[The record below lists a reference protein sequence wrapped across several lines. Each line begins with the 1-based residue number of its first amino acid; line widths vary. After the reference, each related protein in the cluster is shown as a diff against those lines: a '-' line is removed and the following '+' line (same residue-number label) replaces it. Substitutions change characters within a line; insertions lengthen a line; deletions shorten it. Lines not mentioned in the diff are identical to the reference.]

1 MHQATWEP
9 YDNIKDTK
17 ALDNYEVGE
26 ESVMGLTIPNDA
38 GSRYDE
44 GITYVMGI
52 LQRTAGRPTEDC

>member
-17 ALDNYEVGE
+17 ALDDYEVGE
-26 ESVMGLTIPNDA
+26 ESVTGLTIPNDA

-44 GITYVMGI
+44 DVIYVTSI
-52 LQRTAGRPTEDC
+52 LQGTAG